1 MATYPPPLSPNN
13 RHTSFPDSLAAE
25 DHDVDNDALST
36 VIAELGVNPSGT
48 YGTVADRLS
57 AVVSGGGFT
66 IMSPFVVPA
75 PIGKYVTQYAQGTNN
90 ALGQNSGTV
99 NVAPLILPFTMTF
112 SATRINCG
120 TAGAGTGPT
129 ATPVIYADNGS
140 IFPGALMYTFAT
152 HTAAASGSTENAVT
166 PFTLQG
172 GLYWAGSLILGSATT
187 APLMRQVSQ
196 VPAGS
201 SDTDGSQNSYGCF
214 AVQGNTAPPTTWP
227 AVGGTSL
234 MVSTATKLLLLR
246 SA

>member
-75 PIGKYVTQYAQGTNN
+75 PIGKY
-90 ALGQNSGTV
+90 
-99 NVAPLILPFTMTF
+99 VAPLILPFTMTF